1 MGVPSLPSLED
12 MMGGMGADRWRDGPG
27 SRDGGSAL
35 FEDLTVLLSVLLLS
49 CKKEFWIESETSSG
63 LALVG

>member
-1 MGVPSLPSLED
+1 MI
-12 MMGGMGADRWRDGPG
+12 
-27 SRDGGSAL
+27 GSAL

-63 LALVG
+63 LALVGYVGASHVVALGLLSILFPCS